1 MPGLH
6 LKSLVRLMPPVQPW
20 SADHR
25 EESSALIAN
34 AAEWPTV
41 GNRPSAT
48 REDDDVPVGIRSASE
63 RFQEFNQVGFL
74 CRCKI
79 QCEQL
84 VIVIDHCQEIRRTA
98 IVKIRG
104 MLPESS

>member
-1 MPGLH
+1 MIVALAVQWAEAERKAHP
-6 LKSLVRLMPPVQPW
+6 VRMTTL
-20 SADHR
+20 
-25 EESSALIAN
+25 
-34 AAEWPTV
+34 
-41 GNRPSAT
+41 
-48 REDDDVPVGIRSASE
+48 PVGIRSASE

-74 CRCKI
+74 CLSKI